1 MLSIIVAISR
11 NGIIGDRN
19 SLLWHIAEDMRFFRR
34 TTSSHAVIMGR
45 KTFESLGCR
54 PLPKRDNIV
63 ITRNS
68 DLRFEGAT
76 LVHSLDEAIRSVTG
90 DDEAFIIGGA
100 QIYAEA
106 LPIADRLYIT
116 RIDRDYEGD
125 TRFPEYDSSLWR
137 LVSREEHARGEE
149 FEYPFAFELYE
160 RRR

>member
-11 NGIIGDRN
+11 NGVIGDRN
-19 SLLWHIAEDMRFFRR
+19 SLLWHISEDMRFFRR
-34 TTSSHAVIMGR
+34 TTSSHTVIMGR

-63 ITRNS
+63 ITRN
-68 DLRFEGAT
+68 DRLHFEGAHV
-76 LVHSLDEAIRSVTG
+76 VHSLDEAVRAATADSET
-90 DDEAFIIGGA
+90 FIIGGA

-106 LPIADRLYIT
+106 LPLADRLYIT
-116 RIDRDYEGD
+116 RIDRDYTGD
-125 TRFPEYDSSLWR
+125 THFPDYPADDWQ

-149 FEYPFAFELYE
+149 FEYPFAFEIYE

>member
-1 MLSIIVAISR
+1 MLSIIVAVSR

-19 SLLWHIAEDMRFFRR
+19 SLLWHISEDMRFFRR
-34 TTSSHAVIMGR
+34 TTSSHTVIMGR

-63 ITRNS
+63 ITRG
-68 DLRFEGAT
+68 DGAQFEGVQI
-76 LVHSLDEAIRSVTG
+76 VHSLDEAVRAAAADT
-90 DDEAFIIGGA
+90 EAFIIGGA

-106 LPIADRLYIT
+106 LPVADRLYIT
-116 RIDRDYEGD
+116 RIDRDYTGD
-125 TRFPEYDSSLWR
+125 TRFPDYPADEWQII
-137 LVSREEHARGEE
+137 SREEHDRGEQ

>member
-1 MLSIIVAISR
+1 MLSIIVAVSR

-19 SLLWHIAEDMRFFRR
+19 SLLWHISEDMRFFRR
-34 TTSSHAVIMGR
+34 TTSSHTVIMGR

-63 ITRNS
+63 ITRG
-68 DLRFEGAT
+68 DGAQFEGVQI
-76 LVHSLDEAIRSVTG
+76 VHSLDEAVRAAAT
-90 DDEAFIIGGA
+90 DTEAFIIGGA

-106 LPIADRLYIT
+106 LPVADRLYIT
-116 RIDRDYEGD
+116 RIDHDYTGD
-125 TRFPEYDSSLWR
+125 TRFPDYPADDWQII
-137 LVSREEHARGEE
+137 SREVYDRGEQ

>member
-1 MLSIIVAISR
+1 MLSIIVAVSR

-19 SLLWHIAEDMRFFRR
+19 ALLWHISEDMRFFRR
-34 TTSSHAVIMGR
+34 TTSSHTVIMGR

-63 ITRNS
+63 ITRG
-68 DLRFEGAT
+68 DGAQFEGVRI
-76 LVHSLDEAIRSVTG
+76 VHSLDEAVRAAAADT
-90 DDEAFIIGGA
+90 EAFVIGGA

-106 LPIADRLYIT
+106 LPVADRLYIT
-116 RIDRDYEGD
+116 RIDRDYTGD
-125 TRFPEYDSSLWR
+125 TRFPDYAAGEWR
-137 LVSREEHARGEE
+137 LVSREEHDRGEE

>member
-34 TTSSHAVIMGR
+34 TTLSHTVIMGR

-54 PLPKRDNIV
+54 PLPKRENIV
-63 ITRNS
+63 ITRNAE
-68 DLRFEGAT
+68 LRFDGAT
-76 LVHSLDEAIRSVTG
+76 VVHSLDEAVRAASA

-106 LPIADRLYIT
+106 LPLADRLYIT

-125 TRFPEYDSSLWR
+125 TRFPDYDSSLWQ
-137 LVSREEHARGEE
+137 LVSREEHLRGEE

>member
-1 MLSIIVAISR
+1 MLNIIAAISR

-19 SLLWHIAEDMRFFRR
+19 SLLWHITEDMRFFRR
-34 TTSSHAVIMGR
+34 TTSSHTVIMGR

-68 DLRFEGAT
+68 DLRFEGVKV
-76 LVHSLDEAIRSVTG
+76 VHSLDEAVDAAG
-90 DDEAFIIGGA
+90 DGEIFIIGGA

-116 RIDRDYEGD
+116 RIDRDYQGD
-125 TRFPEYDSSLWR
+125 ARFPDYDASQWL
-137 LVSREEHARGEE
+137 LISREEHARGEE
-149 FEYPFAFELYE
+149 FEYPFAFEIYE
-160 RRR
+160 RRK

>member
-1 MLSIIVAISR
+1 MLSIIAAISR

-19 SLLWHIAEDMRFFRR
+19 SLLWHITEDMRFFRR
-34 TTSSHAVIMGR
+34 TTSSHTVIMGR

-68 DLRFEGAT
+68 DLRFEGVT
-76 LVHSLDEAIRSVTG
+76 IVHSLDEAVHSVG

-116 RIDRDYEGD
+116 RIDRDYRGD
-125 TRFPEYDSSLWR
+125 ARFPDYDASQWR
-137 LVSREEHARGEE
+137 LISREEHARGEE
-149 FEYPFAFELYE
+149 FEYPFAFEIYE
-160 RRR
+160 RRK

>member
-1 MLSIIVAISR
+1 MLSIIVAVSR

-19 SLLWHIAEDMRFFRR
+19 SLLWHISEDMRFFRR
-34 TTSSHAVIMGR
+34 TTSSHTVIMGR

-63 ITRNS
+63 ITRG
-68 DLRFEGAT
+68 DGAQFEGVQI
-76 LVHSLDEAIRSVTG
+76 VHSLDEAVRAAAADT
-90 DDEAFIIGGA
+90 EAFIIGGA

-106 LPIADRLYIT
+106 LPVADRLYIT
-116 RIDRDYEGD
+116 RIDRDYRGD
-125 TRFPEYDSSLWR
+125 TRFPDYPADEWQM
-137 LVSREEHARGEE
+137 VSREEHDRGEQ